1 MYATQRTSLQRFCSG
16 AFQHQAMASQNA
28 LFVPT
33 QQRNFGANE
42 KALKIRM
49 KSVNSI
55 RKITKAMKMVAAS
68 KMRGDLMRLEAGKH
82 FGHNAVDMMFK
93 CDTFMQRK
101 QIELPSEPTELLVP
115 ITSDKGMCGSINS
128 GIMRQVRSYVNER
141 PNRNKI
147 SVFSVGDKGT
157 TALQR
162 PMPDLIKIGISEI
175 STPYNYPTVMALSEH
190 IVRNGESADK
200 IVVFYN
206 EFKSAISTIIREMEL
221 MPKKRFLETMK
232 FCKLYD
238 QKLPD
243 KNTSNAALYE
253 LYVTSNLWVAFLE
266 NAASEQSAR
275 MNAMENASKNAGEI
289 LEKLTLEYNKARQ
302 ARITMELV
310 EIISGASAL

>member
-1 MYATQRTSLQRFCSG
+1 
-16 AFQHQAMASQNA
+16 
-28 LFVPT
+28 
-33 QQRNFGANE
+33 
-42 KALKIRM
+42 
-49 KSVNSI
+49 
-55 RKITKAMKMVAAS
+55 
-68 KMRGDLMRLEAGKH
+68 
-82 FGHNAVDMMFK
+82 
-93 CDTFMQRK
+93 
-101 QIELPSEPTELLVP
+101 
-115 ITSDKGMCGSINS
+115 
-128 GIMRQVRSYVNER
+128 
-141 PNRNKI
+141 
-147 SVFSVGDKGT
+147 
-157 TALQR
+157 
-162 PMPDLIKIGISEI
+162 MPDLIKIGISEI

>member
-16 AFQHQAMASQNA
+16 AFQHQAMAAQNA

-82 FGHNAVDMMFK
+82 FGHNAVDLMFK

-101 QIELPSEPTELLVP
+101 QIEIPAEPTELLVP

-128 GIMRQVRSYVNER
+128 GIIRAMRAYVGERNRS
-141 PNRNKI
+141 KL
-147 SVFSVGDKGT
+147 SVFAVGDKGAVGLT
-157 TALQR
+157 R
-162 PMPDLIKIGISEI
+162 PMPDLLKIGISEV

-190 IVRNGESADK
+190 IIKNGESADK
-200 IVVFYN
+200 IVIFYN

-221 MPKKRFLETMK
+221 MPRRRFLETMK
-232 FCKLYD
+232 YGKLYD

-243 KNTSNAALYE
+243 KNTSNTALYE

-289 LEKLTLEYNKARQ
+289 LEKLTLQYNKARQ